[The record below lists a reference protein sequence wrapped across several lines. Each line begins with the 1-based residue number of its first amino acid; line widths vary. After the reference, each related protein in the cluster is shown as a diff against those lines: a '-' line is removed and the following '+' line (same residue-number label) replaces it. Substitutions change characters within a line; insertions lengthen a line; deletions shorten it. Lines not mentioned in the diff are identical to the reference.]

1 MIPANVN
8 PARRPAPAEP
18 TAKTSGV
25 GPSESSRGSG
35 AVWPPDAWRREL
47 AAAVTDVRELLAV
60 VGVPEERVGAAP
72 VADFPL
78 KVPRPYVARMR
89 FGDADDPLLRQVL
102 PTAAENLPAPMYESD
117 PLREAHASVG
127 VGVLRKYA
135 GRALVIAAGAC
146 AVHCRYCFRR
156 HFPYAEHRQ
165 GSRFPALAAVRSDR
179 TISEV
184 ILSGGDPLL
193 LTDAHLARLA
203 AAVAAIDHVSTLRI
217 HTRLPVVIPQRV
229 TAALVET
236 LAQTRPRVVIVLHFN
251 HPREVDADCAA
262 ALAAL
267 AEFTLL
273 NQSVLLRGVNDD
285 AATLAALSER
295 LFAAGVL
302 PYYLHMPDAVA
313 GTAHFDVPQQRAL
326 AIHQDLAARLP
337 GYLVPRLV
345 RETAGAPAK
354 RIVAAAVP

>member
-1 MIPANVN
+1 MLAKSST
-8 PARRPAPAEP
+8 AEP
-18 TAKTSGV
+18 NESPRAASG
-25 GPSESSRGSG
+25 
-35 AVWPPDAWRREL
+35 VWPPDAWRREL
-47 AAAVTDVRELLAV
+47 ATAVTDVRELLAV
-60 VGVPEERVGAAP
+60 VGVPEERAAVAP
-72 VADFPL
+72 VAGFPL

-102 PTAAENLPAPMYESD
+102 PTASENQPAPRYEPD
-117 PLREAHASVG
+117 PLREAQARVG

-156 HFPYAEHRQ
+156 HFPYGEHRQ
-165 GSRFPALAAVRSDR
+165 DSSFPALAAVRKDPSVA
-179 TISEV
+179 EV

-193 LTDAHLARLA
+193 LTDGHFARLA
-203 AAVAAIDHVSTLRI
+203 AAVAAIDHVTTLRI

-236 LAQTRPRVVIVLHFN
+236 LAQTRPQVVIVLHFN
-251 HPREVDADCAA
+251 HAREVDADCVA

-267 AEFTLL
+267 AGFTLL

-285 AATLAALSER
+285 ADALAALSQR

-302 PYYLHMPDAVA
+302 PYYLHLPDAVA
-313 GTAHFDVPQQRAL
+313 GTAHFDVPEERAL
-326 AIHQDLAARLP
+326 AIHRDLAARLP

-345 RETAGAPAK
+345 RETPGAPAK
-354 RIVAAAVP
+354 QNVLAGAP

>member
-1 MIPANVN
+1 MIPANVT
-8 PARRPAPAEP
+8 PTRRRAPAKP
-18 TAKTSGV
+18 IAASRD
-25 GPSESSRGSG
+25 GPRESCRGQDG
-35 AVWPPDAWRREL
+35 IWPPDAWRREL
-47 AAAVTDVRELLAV
+47 AAAITDVRELLAV
-60 VGVPEERVGAAP
+60 VGVPEDRVAALP
-72 VADFPL
+72 AADFPL

-89 FGDADDPLLRQVL
+89 FGAADDPLLRQVL
-102 PTAAENLPAPMYESD
+102 PTAEENRPARMYEPD
-117 PLREAHASVG
+117 PLREAQARVEAG
-127 VGVLRKYA
+127 LLRKYA

-165 GSRFPALAAVRSDR
+165 GSSFPALDAVREDA
-179 TISEV
+179 TVSEV

-193 LTDAHLARLA
+193 LTDGHFARLA

-217 HTRLPVVIPQRV
+217 HTRLPVVLPQRV

-236 LAQTRPRVVIVLHFN
+236 LTRTRPRVVIVLHFN
-251 HPREVDADCAA
+251 HPHEVDADCAD
-262 ALAAL
+262 ALGAL
-267 AEFTLL
+267 GGFTLL

-285 AATLAALSER
+285 AAALAALSER

-313 GTAHFDVPQQRAL
+313 GTAHFDVPRQRAL

-345 RETAGAPAK
+345 REVAGAPAK
-354 RIVAAAVP
+354 QLVAAPVP